1 MSNIL
6 ALDLGEK
13 TIGIAFCDDS
23 NGIALP
29 GSTLLRQEGWKKD
42 MAALRQIVSDRQID
56 EIVIGMPIKLDGS
69 YGIQAEKVIEFVRVL
84 RGSVRIPIVTQDER
98 FSTGEA
104 EKALISANIRREKRK
119 QTIDSMAASII
130 LQTYLAR
137 KRFQTG
143 SATPSDVCNE
153 LDSPSDICN
162 ELDSPENED
171 TDS

>member
-13 TIGIAFCDDS
+13 TIGVAFCDES

-29 GSTLLRQEGWKKD
+29 GTTLLRQEGWKKD
-42 MAALRQIVSDRQID
+42 MAALRQIVSERQID
-56 EIVIGMPIKLDGS
+56 EIVIGMPIKLDGTL
-69 YGIQAEKVIEFVRVL
+69 GIQAEKVIEFVKVL
-84 RGSVRIPIVTQDER
+84 RGSVRVPITTQDER

-104 EKALISANIRREKRK
+104 EKALIAANVRREKRK

-137 KRFQTG
+137 KRFLNS
-143 SATPSDVCNE
+143 SA
-153 LDSPSDICN
+153 I
-162 ELDSPENED
+162 SPEECKEFNSAEDED

>member
-13 TIGIAFCDDS
+13 TIGVAFCDES

-29 GSTLLRQEGWKKD
+29 GTTLLRQEGWKKD
-42 MAALRQIVSDRQID
+42 MAALRQIVSERQID
-56 EIVIGMPIKLDGS
+56 EIVIGMPIKLDGTL
-69 YGIQAEKVIEFVRVL
+69 GIQAEKVIEFVKVL
-84 RGSVRIPIVTQDER
+84 RGSVRVPITTQDER

-104 EKALISANIRREKRK
+104 EKTLIAAKVRREKRK

-137 KRFQTG
+137 KRFLNSSTISPDECKEFD
-143 SATPSDVCNE
+143 SAED
-153 LDSPSDICN
+153 
-162 ELDSPENED
+162 ED

>member
-13 TIGIAFCDDS
+13 TIGVAFCDES

-29 GSTLLRQEGWKKD
+29 GTTLLRQEGWKKD
-42 MAALRQIVSDRQID
+42 MAALRQIVSERQID
-56 EIVIGMPIKLDGS
+56 EIVIGMPIKLDGTL
-69 YGIQAEKVIEFVRVL
+69 GIQAEKVIEFVKVL
-84 RGSVRIPIVTQDER
+84 RGSVRVPITTQDER

-104 EKALISANIRREKRK
+104 EKALIAAKVRREKRK

-137 KRFQTG
+137 KRFLNSSTISPDECKEFD
-143 SATPSDVCNE
+143 SAED
-153 LDSPSDICN
+153 
-162 ELDSPENED
+162 ED

>member
-13 TIGIAFCDDS
+13 TIGVAFCDES

-29 GSTLLRQEGWKKD
+29 GTTLLRQEGWKKD
-42 MAALRQIVSDRQID
+42 MVALRQIVSERQID
-56 EIVIGMPIKLDGS
+56 EIVIGMPIKLDGTH
-69 YGIQAEKVIEFVRVL
+69 GIQAEKVIEFIQVLRRSVRV
-84 RGSVRIPIVTQDER
+84 PITTQDER

-104 EKALISANIRREKRK
+104 EKALIAANVRREKRK

-137 KRFQTG
+137 KRFINSSTISPDECKEFD
-143 SATPSDVCNE
+143 SAED
-153 LDSPSDICN
+153 
-162 ELDSPENED
+162 ED

>member
-13 TIGIAFCDDS
+13 TIGVAFCDES

-29 GSTLLRQEGWKKD
+29 GTTLLRQEGWKKD
-42 MAALRQIVSDRQID
+42 MAALRQIVSERQID
-56 EIVIGMPIKLDGS
+56 EIVIGMPIKLDGTL
-69 YGIQAEKVIEFVRVL
+69 GIQAEKVIEFVKVL
-84 RGSVRIPIVTQDER
+84 RGSVRVPITTQDER

-104 EKALISANIRREKRK
+104 EKALIAANVRREKRK

-137 KRFQTG
+137 KRFLNS
-143 SATPSDVCNE
+143 SA
-153 LDSPSDICN
+153 I
-162 ELDSPENED
+162 SPEECKEINSAEDED

>member
-13 TIGIAFCDDS
+13 TIGVAFCDES

-29 GSTLLRQEGWKKD
+29 GTTLLRQEGWKKD
-42 MAALRQIVSDRQID
+42 MVALRQIVSERQID
-56 EIVIGMPIKLDGS
+56 EIVIGMPIKLDGTL
-69 YGIQAEKVIEFVRVL
+69 GIQAEKVIEFIQVLRRSVRV
-84 RGSVRIPIVTQDER
+84 PITTQDER

-104 EKALISANIRREKRK
+104 EKALIAANVRREKRK

-137 KRFQTG
+137 KRFINSSTISPDECKEFD
-143 SATPSDVCNE
+143 SAED
-153 LDSPSDICN
+153 
-162 ELDSPENED
+162 ED